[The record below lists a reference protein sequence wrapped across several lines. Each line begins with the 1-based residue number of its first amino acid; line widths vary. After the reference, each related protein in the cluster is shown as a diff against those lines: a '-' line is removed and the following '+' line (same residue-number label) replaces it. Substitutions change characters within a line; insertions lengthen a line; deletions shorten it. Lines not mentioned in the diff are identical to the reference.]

1 MKKIVIALVVL
12 VVLLVG
18 AVLVGPS
25 FIDWNSYKGQIVAA
39 IKNSTG
45 REAAIDGDI
54 AFSVLPVPTLRV
66 AGLRVANFDGA
77 LATEMVTL
85 KELRVRVAIGAL
97 LERRIVVEQLDLIEP
112 VIALE
117 IAEDGRAS
125 WDIQLAA
132 GERAAVPAESVAN
145 TAPLDISLANVNV
158 SGGSVSFHD
167 RRSGTSEKIEDLTMT
182 VTARSL
188 SGPFDLNGSAR
199 ARGVPV
205 LLELTTGS
213 IKPDQPLTFSFKAI
227 LPEHDAE
234 VRFKGQML
242 QPIPTGLLSGNVE
255 IVGSD
260 AARLAAAAGQT
271 SLPALLA
278 LPFSVNGTLMA
289 SSDAVAINDTAIK
302 LGAFSGNGAV
312 SVTLGDPMNA
322 DIAVSVSRLNL
333 DELLK
338 QLAPADKKVPE
349 TSKPVA
355 ADTPAAAEARPG
367 SFTLPKNIN
376 ASFDLAVDVIQYR
389 GSVIRQAGVRAAMSN
404 GEVTLER
411 AVALLPGGSDVSLIG
426 FLSFIEGEARFDG
439 EVAAAS
445 DNLRSLLDWAGV
457 DASALPADRLRGFS
471 YASKVKVTPIALEVQ
486 DINVRLDASTMTGG
500 LAVALRDRFGFGLRL
515 AIDQLNLDAYLPRR
529 ALSVSPSGSATA
541 SKGKPASATP
551 KSSPLAFLDTFDAN
565 IDLEIGRLTV
575 QNTLAR
581 KVRFDGLLVGGD
593 LKIRKGAV
601 AGFAGARVDI
611 SGDINDLKGTPA
623 AGLNYRVAVTD
634 PAKLFRFLGV
644 APPVPLR
651 KLGKPTL
658 SGRVDGKLEA
668 LTIKSDI
675 AVAGVE
681 VALKGVVKNAA
692 TAPSFE
698 MGVAVN
704 HRQLAE
710 FVRLALPDFQP
721 AAKQLGPLAAAFRLS
736 GTPTD
741 LKISALHATVGP
753 VAVKGAATVRT
764 DGPKPYVSADLS
776 TSEVLLDLFLAPR
789 EQVQSATARGR
800 AASAGGGG
808 ASRPSSRW
816 SRDPIDFAGI
826 KGIDA
831 DVTLKMAGLISDKI
845 YLSRPTVEVT
855 LKSGRLDLKRF
866 QAGLFGGTISAK
878 GQVDSTLSAPP
889 IAIDL
894 TVSNVDLAK
903 AAKTLGA
910 PPRATGRLS
919 INASLTTAGN
929 SEAALVSSLG
939 GSGAVSGKIQIK
951 VTKQE
956 NQAIGAIGLASV
968 LFGNKVKEL
977 KQVGSVTNELFSA
990 FGRTPADLAGTFAV
1004 QRGILQTRDTVL
1016 NGSGARA
1023 ITAGTFD
1030 LPRWLINTSTSVF
1043 RGGQQEP
1050 LVSVALT
1057 GPLDSPNPKT
1067 SGSFLKSS
1075 RSAPASNPIQQIL
1088 PGVLGTKP
1096 ESSGSGKVQPSDIIK
1111 GLFDRFVK

>member
-12 VVLLVG
+12 VMLLAG
-18 AVLVGPS
+18 AVLIGPS

-39 IKNSTG
+39 IKDNTG
-45 REAAIDGDI
+45 RDAAIDGGI
-54 AFSVLPVPTLRV
+54 AFSLLPAPALSVEALRI
-66 AGLRVANFDGA
+66 ANFDGA
-77 LATEMVTL
+77 QAMEMLQL

-97 LERRIVVEQLDLIEP
+97 LERRIVVEQLELIEP

-117 IAEDGRAS
+117 IAEDGKTS
-125 WDIQLAA
+125 WDVQIAA
-132 GERAAVPAESVAN
+132 GENAAAPAEDGSGS
-145 TAPLDISLANVNV
+145 APLDISLANVVV

-167 RRSGTSEKIEDLTMT
+167 RRSGTSEKVEDLQMT
-182 VTARSL
+182 VSASSL
-188 SGPFDLNGSAR
+188 SGPFDMTGSMR
-199 ARGVPV
+199 ARGIPV
-205 LLELTTGS
+205 SLELKTGS
-213 IKPDQPLTFSFKAI
+213 IKPDQPLKFNFKAT

-234 VRFKGQML
+234 VRFNGQML
-242 QPIPTGLLSGNVE
+242 QPIPTGLLSGNLE

-271 SLPALLA
+271 SLPAMLA
-278 LPFSVNGTLMA
+278 QPVSVNGTLMA
-289 SSDAVAINDTAIK
+289 SPDAVAINDTAIK

-312 SVTLGDPMNA
+312 SVTLGDPMKA

-333 DELLK
+333 DELLS
-338 QLAPADKKVPE
+338 QVTPADTKVSE

-355 ADTPAAAEARPG
+355 ADTPAAAVASAG

-389 GSVIRQAGVRAAMSN
+389 GSVIRQAGVRAEMSN

-411 AVALLPGGSDVSLIG
+411 AAALLPGGSDVSLVG
-426 FLSFIEGEARFDG
+426 FLSFIEGEPRFDG
-439 EVAAAS
+439 DVATAS

-471 YASKVKVTPIALEVQ
+471 YASKVKVTPIALEVH

-500 LAVALRDRFGFGLRL
+500 LAVALRDRPGFGLRL
-515 AIDQLNLDAYLPRR
+515 AIDQLNLDAYLPRKIPS
-529 ALSVSPSGSATA
+529 ASPSGAAKAKKGKAAPAA
-541 SKGKPASATP
+541 SKP
-551 KSSPLAFLDTFDAN
+551 SPLAVLGTFDAN

-593 LKIRKGAV
+593 LKVRKGSV
-601 AGFAGARVDI
+601 ASFAGASADI
-611 SGDINDLKGTPA
+611 SGDMKNLTGTPV

-634 PAKLFRFLGV
+634 PAKLLRFLGT
-644 APPVPLR
+644 ASPVPLR
-651 KLGKPTL
+651 KLGKPKI

-668 LTIKSDI
+668 LTVKTKLS
-675 AVAGVE
+675 VAEAE
-681 VALKGVVKNAA
+681 VAVEGIVKNVADN
-692 TAPSFE
+692 PSFE
-698 MGVAVN
+698 LAGAVN
-704 HRQLAE
+704 HRELAD
-710 FVRLALPDFQP
+710 FVRLAVPDFRP
-721 AAKQLGPLAAAFRLS
+721 AAKKLGPLAAAFRLT

-741 LKISALHATVGP
+741 LKVSAIDATVGP
-753 VAVKGAATVRT
+753 VAVKGAASIRT
-764 DGPKPYVSADLS
+764 DGPRPYVSVDLS
-776 TSEVLLDLFLAPR
+776 TSEVLLDLFIAPR
-789 EQVQSATARGR
+789 KQPQSATARGR
-800 AASAGGGG
+800 AASASGNR
-808 ASRPSSRW
+808 ASSPASRW
-816 SRDPIDFAGI
+816 SRDPIDLSGLLGFEV
-826 KGIDA
+826 
-831 DVTLKMAGLISDKI
+831 DVTAKMAGLINENI
-845 YLSRPTVEVT
+845 RLSQPVVVAA

-866 QAGLFGGTISAK
+866 QAGLFGGTVSAK
-878 GQVDSTLSAPP
+878 GRVDSTPSAPP

-894 TVSNVDLAK
+894 TVSNVDLAQ

-910 PPRATGRLS
+910 PPRATGLLS
-919 INASLTTAGN
+919 VNASLTAAGN

-939 GSGAVSGKIQIK
+939 GSGDVSGKIQIK

-1016 NGSGARA
+1016 KGSGAQA
-1023 ITAGTFD
+1023 VTAGTVD
-1030 LPRWLINTSTSVF
+1030 LPRWLIDTNTSVF

-1088 PGVLGTKP
+1088 PGVLGPKQG
-1096 ESSGSGKVQPSDIIK
+1096 SGDSGKVQPSDVIK